1 MAGKE
6 KLITGALGALGDLV
20 DEKLLSRRDVLKGA
34 AATAITGALPTGAR
48 IASEIAQ
55 KSGVEDVLPV
65 AAKTVAKLELPSLID
80 LPSYKQAI
88 DDINI
93 NQWDENVDIY
103 SDDEAAEIITERL
116 EDFDLSFD
124 DVGIDPDNITYKDLL
139 DTDFVEK
146 TGIATDPSMSSTAFS
161 YDDMG
166 TLPDDAPN
174 IVRWLNDEIPLD
186 EIDESSTSMAG
197 TVIRDLLEN
206 YSLTKRQIGEYL
218 QIEGLDELLETA
230 KESKI
235 AGPRVLAGI
244 EVPEDFI
251 IDPKSWRLLDRA
263 AADGQPYI
271 EHRKTK
277 ERFELYDED
286 IANIE
291 EHLKD

>member
-6 KLITGALGALGDLV
+6 KLIRKAVGALGDLV
-20 DEKLLSRRDVLKGA
+20 DEKLLSRRDVIKGA
-34 AATAITGALPTGAR
+34 GATAAAGALPTGAR
-48 IASEIAQ
+48 IAAEIAQ

-65 AAKTVAKLELPSLID
+65 AVKTAAKLELPSLID

-103 SDDEAAEIITERL
+103 TDDEAAEIITERL
-116 EDFDLSFD
+116 EEFDLSFD

-139 DTDFVEK
+139 DSDFVEK
-146 TGIATDPSMSSTAFS
+146 TEIATDPSMSSTAFS
-161 YDDMG
+161 YADMG
-166 TLPDDAPN
+166 TLPDDVPN

-235 AGPRVLAGI
+235 V
-244 EVPEDFI
+244 D
-251 IDPKSWRLLDRA
+251 
-263 AADGQPYI
+263 
-271 EHRKTK
+271 
-277 ERFELYDED
+277 
-286 IANIE
+286 
-291 EHLKD
+291 